1 MSSDKSLML
10 SDITIWQT
18 IFPEFHITDSVF
30 TAESAAYELPKSDH
44 DIQTLFKKEGYFQ
57 IDSIITKS
65 DIEKLAS
72 GFCKLKAQGI
82 HPIFAFMY
90 DEYWRIVKRLMPVLK
105 SVLGD
110 NTMLLPDIWTW
121 FIEKGD
127 QNTGWPIHRD
137 LLNLQ
142 ETKSGEPNMI
152 TLWIPLV
159 DVDPYNSCIYLVPK
173 HLDKNYPDNLK
184 AMDFSPENVRAISL
198 PAGSLVAWSA
208 NMLHWGSRSTPYAKK
223 DRLSMAFY
231 LQREGIPMNHPVIKF
246 DDTFSFQHRLRYI
259 ATQIVD
265 YSRDN
270 FAPYVMQWAK
280 ENRFKEENIKKDF
293 Y

>member
-1 MSSDKSLML
+1 MP
-10 SDITIWQT
+10 I
-18 IFPEFHITDSVF
+18 
-30 TAESAAYELPKSDH
+30 
-44 DIQTLFKKEGYFQ
+44 
-57 IDSIITKS
+57 
-65 DIEKLAS
+65 
-72 GFCKLKAQGI
+72 LK
-82 HPIFAFMY
+82 
-90 DEYWRIVKRLMPVLK
+90 D
-105 SVLGD
+105 VLGD
-110 NTMLLPDIWTW
+110 STMLLPDIWTW

-142 ETKSGEPNMI
+142 ETKVGEPNMI

-159 DVDPYNSCIYLVPK
+159 DVDAYNSCIYLVPK
-173 HLDKNYPDNLK
+173 HLDKNYPDNL
-184 AMDFSPENVRAISL
+184 DNFEFSAENARAIAL

-208 NMLHWGSRSTPYAKK
+208 NILHWGSRSTPYAKS

-231 LQREGIPMNHPVIKF
+231 LQREGAPMNEPTINFEKKF
-246 DDTFSFQHRLRYI
+246 PFSHRLRYI

-270 FAPYVMQWAK
+270 FAPYVIEWAK
-280 ENRFKEENIKKDF
+280 ENRFDENKIQKEF

>member
-1 MSSDKSLML
+1 MTPDQGALL
-10 SDITIWQT
+10 SDPVVWQN
-18 IFPEFHITDSVF
+18 ILPDFHITDSVF
-30 TAESAAYELPKSDH
+30 SADNEAYGMPENSH
-44 DIQTLFKKEGYFQ
+44 NIHELFKKEGYFQ
-57 IDSIITKS
+57 VDSVISKAH
-65 DIEKLAS
+65 IEKLAS
-72 GFCKLKAQGI
+72 GFYTLESKGI

-90 DEYWRIVKRLMPVLK
+90 DEYWVVMKRLMPVLK
-105 SVLGD
+105 DVLG
-110 NTMLLPDIWTW
+110 NGVMLLPDIWTW

-137 LLNLQ
+137 LINLQ

-173 HLDKNYPDNLK
+173 HLDENYPDNLNSLE
-184 AMDFSPENVRAISL
+184 FSPENVRAIAL
-198 PAGSLVAWSA
+198 PAGSIVAWSA
-208 NMLHWGSRSTPYAKK
+208 NMLHWGSRSTPYAKE

-231 LQREGIPMNHPVIKF
+231 LQREGEPMNLPVINF
-246 DDTFSFQHRLRYI
+246 EQSFSFQHRLRYI

-270 FAPYVMQWAK
+270 FAPYVMQWAN
-280 ENRFKEENIKKDF
+280 ENRFKEENIKREF